1 MNNEIQNMINKFI
14 EELEPILIANNDIG
28 NIKYYLKNKLE
39 KFYNQ
44 AFLKGQENVLND
56 VKQQEELEH
65 EEEMDLRLWNERK

>member
-1 MNNEIQNMINKFI
+1 MNSEIQNMINKFI